1 MGYSTK
7 VAYRLLKSNRI
18 IKQICDE
25 LNSLKTNKD
34 LKWFEDD
41 FVVTKVKIC
50 GEKEES
56 KVRVSIEPTDDESDI
71 YIEYIEYQY
80 RNLSS
85 ATIYFS
91 NHQIKLDFQN
101 INLYK
106 TIVNSIYAFYM
117 RTFWVSL

>member
-1 MGYSTK
+1 MISMGYSTK

-25 LNSLKTNKD
+25 LNSLKANKG

-41 FVVTKVKIC
+41 FIVTKVKIH

-56 KVRVSIEPTDDESDI
+56 KVRVSIEPTNDESDI

-106 TIVNSIYAFYM
+106 TITNSMYAGG
-117 RTFWVSL
+117 

>member
-1 MGYSTK
+1 MTSTGYSTK
-7 VAYRLLKSNRI
+7 VAYRLLKSNRV

-25 LNSLKTNKD
+25 LNSLKTDKD

-41 FVVTKVKIC
+41 IVVTKVHIS

-56 KVRVSIEPTDDESDI
+56 KVRVSIEPTNDESDI
-71 YIEYIEYQY
+71 YIEYTEYLY

-106 TIVNSIYAFYM
+106 TIMNSMYAGG
-117 RTFWVSL
+117 